1 MFVSRDISALILPL
15 IARASF
21 KLLPLYFHLEFALA
35 GVKYC
40 RAGILLEEGGQLEGT
55 KCLWKVVTAEI
66 QGASKVYPNNIRPI
80 RAFLASVSPFECS

>member
-1 MFVSRDISALILPL
+1 
-15 IARASF
+15 
-21 KLLPLYFHLEFALA
+21 LYFHFEFALA

-55 KCLWKVVTAEI
+55 NAKVVTAEI

-80 RAFLASVSPFECS
+80 RAFLASVSPFECSWRSG